1 MAVNTSWRHF
11 GDLHLITQCISAILA
26 ATGWQ
31 LEWLNLE
38 ITERV
43 MMRTEEVVGKLLP
56 ELRALGVAIALDDFG
71 TGHSS
76 LGYLIYFLIDYSK
89 IDRSFVSGIPND
101 ANDVNIAKKL

>member
-1 MAVNTSWRHF
+1 MAVDTSVRHF
-11 GDLHLITQCISAILA
+11 GDLHLTQCISAILS

-31 LEWLNLE
+31 PEWLNLE

-43 MMRTEEVVGKLLP
+43 MMRTEEEVEKLLP

-71 TGHSS
+71 TGQSS

-89 IDRSFVSGIPND
+89 IDRSFVSGLSND